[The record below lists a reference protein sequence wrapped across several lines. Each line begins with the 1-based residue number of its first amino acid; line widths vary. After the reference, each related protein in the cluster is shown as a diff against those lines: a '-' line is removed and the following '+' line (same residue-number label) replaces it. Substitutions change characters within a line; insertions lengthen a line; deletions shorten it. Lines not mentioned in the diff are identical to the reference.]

1 MITNLPDFF
10 LEEDEKF
17 NASNH
22 IFLGI
27 QESEELAT
35 NNLQNAEIITGKLKG
50 IISLGR
56 VNDEAI
62 SLSIE
67 EINKSIEELKNMECQ
82 IMRYVEEQSSLES
95 SIHKKLEDF
104 YLPELQNKQTII
116 ANKMSNIQ
124 TYSIRISEQ
133 YEKQRH
139 NKIMNEKK
147 EKSYKLM
154 IHEQMSWK
162 ELKNY
167 WKNRQIEYDQR
178 YKQLLNLNEYIKDRF
193 KSLNAEYNNLIEN
206 KNRVIVNKQNLEMLL
221 EVSKKEIEEKLN
233 GLIKESDLIADKIIK
248 SNKTI
253 ENQEAELKMIK
264 SSINESE
271 HNLGILEKNRLAK
284 ENYLANVLL
293 SIKEKDTILLKINEI
308 YALEKL
314 KTEKLAE
321 YSKESELT
329 IQEIKKLEVQLQ
341 NAKDNYEN
349 IKNREVEDLSNSESI
364 IELHHVERANAELM
378 EEINILEQSITSY
391 ETSIR
396 MEAEKIIEKK
406 DISSV
411 KDTSSVIDTIK
422 EAIEKK
428 EKEMDKGL
436 FGYFSSTNEKG
447 ISEQDIREYI
457 TKINSILIKDTMKGK
472 VDNLKRNKAENMR
485 NMEKLLVES
494 LALLQKIDD
503 EEAQNEQDFKNGPL
517 QQIFTQ
523 YKLESSQSCNSN
535 RRLLTPIKCQNM
547 LMIYPNRKTTRCD
560 DDILFGSDL

>member
-1 MITNLPDFF
+1 MITDLPDLF

-17 NASNH
+17 NTSNDT
-22 IFLGI
+22 FLGI
-27 QESEELAT
+27 QKSEELAT
-35 NNLQNAEIITGKLKG
+35 NNLQNAENITGKLKD
-50 IISLGR
+50 IINLGK
-56 VNDEAI
+56 VNDEVI

-82 IMRYVEEQSSLES
+82 IMRYIEEQSSLES
-95 SIHKKLEDF
+95 SIHKKFEDF

-133 YEKQRH
+133 YEKQRY
-139 NKIMNEKK
+139 NRTMNEKK

-154 IHEQMSWK
+154 IHEQMGWK

-178 YKQLLNLNEYIKDRF
+178 YKQLLNLNEYIEDRF
-193 KSLNAEYNNLIEN
+193 KSLNTEYNNLIEN
-206 KNRVIVNKQNLEMLL
+206 KNRVIINKQNLEMLL

-233 GLIKESDLIADKIIK
+233 GLIKEDNLIADKIIK

-253 ENQEAELKMIK
+253 ENQEVELKVIK
-264 SSINESE
+264 SSINESVHSLE
-271 HNLGILEKNRLAK
+271 ILEKNRSAK
-284 ENYLANVLL
+284 ENYLENVLL

-314 KTEKLAE
+314 KAEKLVE

-349 IKNREVEDLSNSESI
+349 IKNREVEDLSNSEGI
-364 IELHHVERANAELM
+364 IELHHIERANAELM
-378 EEINILEQSITSY
+378 EEIHILEQNIISY

-411 KDTSSVIDTIK
+411 KDTSSIINTIT
-422 EAIEKK
+422 EVIEKK
-428 EKEMDKGL
+428 EKEMDKDL
-436 FGYFSSTNEKG
+436 LGYFSSTNEKG
-447 ISEQDIREYI
+447 ISEQDIKEYI
-457 TKINSILIKDTMKGK
+457 TKINSILIKEAMKGK
-472 VDNLKRNKAENMR
+472 VGNLKRNKAESMR

-494 LALLQKIDD
+494 LTLLQKIDE
-503 EEAQNEQDFKNGPL
+503 EEAQNEQDFKNDSL
-517 QQIFTQ
+517 QQILMQ
-523 YKLESSQSCNSN
+523 YKLESSQPCNNN
-535 RRLLTPIKCQNM
+535 RRLLTPTKVSKKSID
-547 LMIYPNRKTTRCD
+547 T
-560 DDILFGSDL
+560 